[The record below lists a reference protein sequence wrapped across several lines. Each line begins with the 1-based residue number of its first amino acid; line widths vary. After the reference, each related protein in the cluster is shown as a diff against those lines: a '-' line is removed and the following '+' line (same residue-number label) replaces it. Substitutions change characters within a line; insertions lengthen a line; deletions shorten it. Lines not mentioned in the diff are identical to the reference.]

1 MGEICMRKKVFI
13 VCVIFFFLILFFC
26 LFKKIFIGNNK
37 VIGNIDELDKYI
49 MEIEDY
55 KLLADVSVFSNKN
68 MNTYKL
74 SQFHHGSETVCEIYD
89 QENRDGLIITNNENK
104 VTVKNTSLNLEKVFE
119 LYSETA
125 ENSVGLDSFIKD
137 YKADD
142 KKEFLD
148 KDECY
153 IVRVKSKNS
162 QNKYSKSKE
171 MYFNK
176 EKNCIDKIIVK
187 DINNNDQIIIKY
199 NTLEIL

>member
-1 MGEICMRKKVFI
+1 MRKKVFI

-37 VIGNIDELDKYI
+37 VIENIDELDKYI
-49 MEIEDY
+49 MKIEDY

-74 SQFHHGSETVCEIYD
+74 SQFHHGFETVCEISD
-89 QENRDGLIITNNENK
+89 HENSEGLIITNNENK
-104 VTVKNTSLNLEKVFE
+104 VTVKNTSLSLEKVFE
-119 LYSETA
+119 LYSETT
-125 ENSVGLDSFIKD
+125 ENSVGLDAFIID
-137 YKADD
+137 YKADE

-148 KDECY
+148 ENGYY
-153 IVRVKSKNS
+153 IVRVKVKNS
-162 QNKYSKSKE
+162 LNKYSKSKE